1 MESNMEHQL
10 NGMRIAILAMDGF
23 EQIELTSPRDAL
35 QESGATTRIVSA
47 RRGAIQGVHHG
58 QPGDRFEVDL
68 SFDDAEVD
76 DFDAVLLPGGA
87 QNAGSLRHV
96 GAAQAF
102 VTHMQE
108 SGKPIAVICHGG
120 WLLVSAGLVQGRTMT
135 SWPALEREIRD
146 AGGNWVDQ
154 KVAVDDNM
162 ISSRKPEDLPA
173 FNERLLGMLT
183 ERFRASVRGTG
194 DEKASSI
201 GLDG

>member
-1 MESNMEHQL
+1 MEYQL
-10 NGMRIAILAMDGF
+10 NGMRIAMLAMDGF

-35 QESGATTRIVSA
+35 QESGAITRIVSVQ
-47 RRGAIQGVHHG
+47 RGTIQGVHHG
-58 QPGDRFEVDL
+58 LPGDRFEVDL
-68 SFDDAEVD
+68 SFDDAEAD

-96 GAAQAF
+96 GAAQAY

-120 WLLVSAGLVQGRTMT
+120 WLLVSAGLVRDRTMT
-135 SWPALEREIRD
+135 SWPTLEREIRD

-154 KVAVDDNM
+154 EVVVDGNM
-162 ISSRKPEDLPA
+162 ISSRKPDDLPA
-173 FNERLLGMLT
+173 FNAHLLEMLSERY
-183 ERFRASVRGTG
+183 RASVRGSG

-201 GLDG
+201 GIDG